1 MNKQKR
7 FTPLEINIPDRESGR
22 FLRSPQD
29 GQAQMARPLHAFT
42 LIELLV
48 VIAIIALLM
57 AILMPALQ
65 RVKEQ
70 AQAVRCRAHLK
81 QWGVVF
87 AMYTDDNDGSFPS
100 GDVDNVAI
108 KDPTGLWM
116 YALRPYYSDGQL
128 RLCPM
133 ATKPSNKGAQ
143 QPFAAWGPIS
153 SYEPGYW
160 PTEPDTPA
168 ANYLSYGLNDWV
180 RNTPQKSSRGLGG
193 IDRLPLLW
201 RTPNVKGA
209 GNIPLL
215 LDSCF
220 FGSDPYHT
228 DQPPEYDGNVMVEFN
243 QNEMKRFCLNRHQNG
258 TTNGVFVD
266 WSVREIGLKELW
278 TLKWHRQFNVNGP
291 WTKASGVRPGD
302 WPLWMRN
309 FKDY

>member
-1 MNKQKR
+1 MSIIMSNRKG
-7 FTPLEINIPDRESGR
+7 FTLLEIRTKLRPPDKPG
-22 FLRSPQD
+22 FILT
-29 GQAQMARPLHAFT
+29 GFT

-65 RVKEQ
+65 RVKKQ
-70 AQAVRCRAHLK
+70 AKAVVCRSNLK

-87 AMYTDDNDGSFPS
+87 AMYTNDNNGSFPS
-100 GDVDNVAI
+100 GDVDNAAI
-108 KDPTGLWM
+108 KDPRGLWM
-116 YALRPYYSDGQL
+116 YVLRPYYIDGKL
-128 RLCPM
+128 RLCSM

-153 SYEPGYW
+153 AYEPGYW

-180 RNTPQKSSRGLGG
+180 RNTPQKTSRGLGG

-209 GNIPLL
+209 SNIPLL
-215 LDSCF
+215 LDSSF

-228 DQPPEYDGNVMVEFN
+228 DQPPEFDGNVVVEYN

-258 TTNGVFVD
+258 TINGVFVD

-278 TLKWHRQFNVNGP
+278 KLKWHREFDINGP
-291 WTKASGVRPGD
+291 WTTAGGVQPSH
-302 WPLWMRN
+302 WPKWMRN
-309 FKDY
+309 LKDY

>member
-1 MNKQKR
+1 MYKR
-7 FTPLEINIPDRESGR
+7 KGFTRQTNG
-22 FLRSPQD
+22 
-29 GQAQMARPLHAFT
+29 GFT

-65 RVKEQ
+65 RVKKQ
-70 AQAVRCRAHLK
+70 AKTVACRSNLK

-87 AMYTDDNDGSFPS
+87 AMYTGDNDGSFPS
-100 GDVDNVAI
+100 GDNTAL

-116 YALRPYYSDGQL
+116 YALRTYYTDGNL
-128 RLCPM
+128 RLCPT
-133 ATKPSNKGAQ
+133 ARKPLSEGAQ

-180 RNTPQKSSRGLGG
+180 RNSPQKPSLGPGG
-193 IDRLPLLW
+193 IDRVPLLW

-209 GNIPLL
+209 GNVPLL
-215 LDSCF
+215 LDSSF
-220 FGSDPYHT
+220 FGSDPYYT
-228 DQPPEYDGNVMVEFN
+228 DQPPDYDGNVAVEFN
-243 QNEMKRFCLNRHQNG
+243 QNEMKRFCLNRHQKG
-258 TTNGVFVD
+258 TINGVFVD

-278 TLKWHRQFNVNGP
+278 KLKWHRKFDVNGP
-291 WTKASGVRPGD
+291 WTKAGGVQPSD
-302 WPLWMRN
+302 WPMWMRR
-309 FKDY
+309 FKEY

>member
-1 MNKQKR
+1 MDK
-7 FTPLEINIPDRESGR
+7 GR
-22 FLRSPQD
+22 
-29 GQAQMARPLHAFT
+29 GFT

-57 AILMPALQ
+57 AILMPALK
-65 RVKEQ
+65 RVKQQ
-70 AQAVRCRAHLK
+70 AKTIACRANLK
-81 QWGVVF
+81 QWGVIF
-87 AMYTDDNDGSFPS
+87 AMYTGDNDGSFPS
-100 GDVDNVAI
+100 GDNTAL

-116 YALRPYYSDGQL
+116 YVLRPYYSDGKL

-133 ATKPSNKGAQ
+133 ATKPLNKGAP

-180 RNTPQKSSRGLGG
+180 RNSPEKSSSGPGG
-193 IDRLPLLW
+193 IDRVPLLW

-209 GNIPLL
+209 GNVPLL
-215 LDSCF
+215 LDSSF
-220 FGSDPYHT
+220 FGSDPYYT

-258 TTNGVFVD
+258 TINGAFVD
-266 WSVREIGLKELW
+266 WSVRKAGLKELW
-278 TLKWHRQFNVNGP
+278 TFKWHRAYDTAGP
-291 WTKASGVRPGD
+291 WTSAGGVLQGD
-302 WPLWMRN
+302 WPEWMRSL
-309 FKDY
+309 KDY